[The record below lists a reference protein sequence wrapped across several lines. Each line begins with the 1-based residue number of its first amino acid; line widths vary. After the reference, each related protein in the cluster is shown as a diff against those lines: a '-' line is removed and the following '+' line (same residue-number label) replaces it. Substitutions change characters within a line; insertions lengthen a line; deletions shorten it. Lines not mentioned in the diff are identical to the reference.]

1 MTITLAAAAAMLIS
15 GAAAAEGPP
24 AKAPPKA
31 PLGKRECFLA
41 SNVTNFAAA
50 DEKTVYVRVGVQD
63 VYQFDMFG
71 RCPDIDWNQRLALVS
86 RTSSWI
92 CDGMDADVITHTPL
106 GPQRCPVRSI
116 RKLTPAEVKA
126 LPKRAQP

>member
-1 MTITLAAAAAMLIS
+1 MRMTITLAAAAAMLLA
-15 GAAAAEGPP
+15 GAASAKEPEAKPP
-24 AKAPPKA
+24 T
-31 PLGKRECFLA
+31 GKRECFLA

-50 DEKTVYVRVGVQD
+50 DEKTIYVRVGVRD